1 MDKWRPSDVEREM
14 LELSEKSGLI
24 TYAYMPCRQPDD
36 ACLDEKSFEESKEV
50 PEPDLEWRMNW

>member
-1 MDKWRPSDVEREM
+1 M

-24 TYAYMPCRQPDD
+24 TYAYVPCRQPDD
-36 ACLDEKSFEESKEV
+36 ACLDEKSLEESKEV